1 MAWSIGQ
8 GYPSRTGAEGRESCL
23 TMMLLEKPL
32 ETRMAAIKS
41 FVAANALRPGC
52 RVGGRVLGTVGWNFA
67 RHFLGIVET
76 DVAESMVHAWT
87 LGYTAEDRWI
97 LKETGW
103 RAESALRVADVHDL
117 MALGDQGPCHLKGE
131 SNFTYML
138 SPVDN
143 RPWAVHWFING
154 DGEWIVGAAYV
165 PHPALD
171 WRSGSRVFAGRTVL
185 RKAADAAAMRH

>member
-1 MAWSIGQ
+1 MQ
-8 GYPSRTGAEGRESCL
+8 
-23 TMMLLEKPL
+23 LLEHPL
-32 ETRMAAIKS
+32 KTRIAAIER
-41 FVAANALRPGC
+41 FVAADAFKSGNGI
-52 RVGGRVLGTVGWNFA
+52 GGRTLKAVGWNFA
-67 RHFLGIVET
+67 EHFLGIVET
-76 DVAESMVHAWT
+76 NVAESEVHIWT

-97 LKETGW
+97 LEKTGW
-103 RAESALRVADVHDL
+103 RAESSLHVADIHCL

-185 RKAADAAAMRH
+185 RKAADAAALRH